1 MSVAYRGLD
10 ANINRRES
18 LHFVDESIDER
29 VSAEIIEVPS
39 RTRPRGAY
47 RAFIKRWFDALF
59 SFLALV
65 LLAPFLLLVAVAV
78 KVDSRGPVLFCQER
92 VGKNGRVFRFYK
104 FRSMVVGAE
113 RMKKQLSQLNEL
125 DGPVFKISNDPR
137 MTKVGKLIRKTS
149 IDELPQLFNVLRG
162 EMSLVG
168 PRPPLPDEVEEYE
181 QWQRRKLDV
190 LPGMTCL
197 WQISGRNM
205 IGFREWMRLDIEYV
219 ENCSF
224 GLDIKILLRTIPAVI
239 SRKGA
244 Y

>member
-1 MSVAYRGLD
+1 
-10 ANINRRES
+10 

-29 VSAEIIEVPS
+29 VSAEVVEVPS
-39 RTRPRGAY
+39 QTRQRGAY
-47 RAFIKRWFDALF
+47 RTFIKRWFDAVF
-59 SFLALV
+59 AFLALV
-65 LLAPFLLLVAVAV
+65 VLAPFLALIAVAI
-78 KVDSRGPVLFCQER
+78 KLDSRGPVFFCQER
-92 VGKNGRVFRFYK
+92 VGMNGRTFRFYK
-104 FRSMVVGAE
+104 FRSMVDGAD
-113 RMKKQLSQLNEL
+113 RMKKQLSKLNEL

-137 MTKVGKLIRKTS
+137 MTKIGKFIRKTS
-149 IDELPQLFNVLRG
+149 LDELPQLFNVLRG

-168 PRPPLPDEVEEYE
+168 PRPPLPNEVEEYE